1 MAGYGRRYKRLGE
14 EERLLGDRN
23 NEAEDLGSRKS
34 RRDSRSYQWTL
45 MCIVALMGTAILGIV
60 YLVVGYG
67 PLHAAFSVSQTQTA
81 PDGPAMLSSPPRPDK
96 FRRPRA
102 CNTVNGGYNCFS
114 DISHRWGQY
123 SPYFS
128 LAGEGASDDV
138 PNGCHLTFV
147 QVLSR
152 HGARYPTES
161 KSLKYAELMADIQ
174 ANATA
179 FKGETAFLRDYNY
192 TLGSDDLTT
201 FGERQMFSSGV
212 KFYERYSALTQN
224 IVPFI
229 RASGSSRVVASANQF
244 IQGFQESKTADRC
257 VVGHQPTPKI
267 NVIISEQTGSNN
279 SLNHNTC
286 PKLETDPLSDNITD
300 HYAAIIA
307 PPIAQRLQSL
317 LPGVTLSAHDV
328 TYLMDM
334 CAFDTVALTPDGSIQ
349 SPFCTL
355 FTSHEWTQYNYL
367 QSLWKYYGFGAG
379 NPLGPT
385 QGVGFVNELIARL
398 THSPVHDH
406 TSTNST
412 LDAPGASTFPLNS
425 TLYADFTH
433 DNGLIPIY
441 FALGLYNGT
450 HPLPKNHIQ
459 SPDNADGYSAA
470 WTVPFAA
477 RAYVEMMQ
485 CEHESEPFV
494 RVLVNDRVVPLHG
507 CMVDALGRCRRDDFI
522 KALSFA
528 RDGGD
533 WMDCY
538 S

>member
-14 EERLLGDRN
+14 EERLLGDH
-23 NEAEDLGSRKS
+23 NENHDLQANGAKS
-34 RRDSRSYQWTL
+34 RRDSHSYKWTL

-60 YLVVGYG
+60 YLVLGYESARAMT
-67 PLHAAFSVSQTQTA
+67 PLSQTL
-81 PDGPAMLSSPPRPDK
+81 PDAPAMLPSSPRPERL
-96 FRRPRA
+96 RRPRA
-102 CNTVNGGYNCFS
+102 CNTVNGGYNCFA

-128 LAGEGASDDV
+128 LAGEGVSDAV

-152 HGARYPTES
+152 HGARFPTES
-161 KSLKYAELMADIQ
+161 KSLQYAELVADIK
-174 ANATA
+174 ANATDY
-179 FKGETAFLRDYNY
+179 KGDAAFLRDYNY

-201 FGERQMFSSGV
+201 FGEKQMFSSGV
-212 KFYERYSALTQN
+212 KFYQRYSSLTEN

-229 RASGSSRVVASANQF
+229 RASGSSRVIASAEQF
-244 IQGFQESKTADRC
+244 IQGFQETKSSDRC
-257 VVGHQPTPKI
+257 VVPHQPTPKV

-286 PKLETDPLSDNITD
+286 PKLENDSHSDKITD
-300 HYAAIIA
+300 KYTSLIA
-307 PPIAQRLQSL
+307 PPIAQRLESQ
-317 LPGVTLSAHDV
+317 LPGVHLSTHDI

-334 CAFDTVALTPDGSIQ
+334 CAFDTVAATPDGSIQ
-349 SPFCTL
+349 SPFCAL
-355 FTSHEWTQYNYL
+355 FTSQEWTEYNYF
-367 QSLWKYYGFGAG
+367 QSLGKYYGYGAG

-398 THSPVHDH
+398 TQTPVQDH

-412 LDAPGASTFPLNS
+412 LDARDAPTFPLNS

-433 DNGLIPIY
+433 DNGLISIF

-450 HPLPKNHIQ
+450 KPLPKKHVQ
-459 SPDNADGYSAA
+459 SADGADGYSAA

-485 CEHESEPFV
+485 CRGEHEPLI

-507 CMVDALGRCRRDDFI
+507 CEVDVLGRCRRDDFI
-522 KALSFA
+522 HGLSFA
-528 RDGGD
+528 REGGD
-533 WMDCY
+533 WTDCY